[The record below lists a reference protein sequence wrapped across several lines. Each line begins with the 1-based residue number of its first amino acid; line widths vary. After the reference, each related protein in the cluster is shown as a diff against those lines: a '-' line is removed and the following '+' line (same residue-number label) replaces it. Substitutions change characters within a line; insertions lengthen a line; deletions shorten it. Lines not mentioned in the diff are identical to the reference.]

1 MRLRSDLGKGFPMN
15 IRVLSAATAVACLS
29 SIASADLD
37 LAWDGMT
44 AHESIHYSLD
54 MSVNWDAE
62 ARPRNSF
69 AFAGMLG
76 FNGGALQLFC
86 IELEQTVV
94 HDPVPYHVGPFDA
107 GDADLQ
113 ARVSVL
119 ASLFDGYYDDIVAT
133 RNDAQAAAFA
143 MLTWEIMTEQ
153 FTAGGGEGFGS
164 DIVSQI
170 SLDLGAAQFGDYS
183 TAAAAAAADMQAY
196 LSLYPGGDAS
206 SLLRYSSDTHQDFV
220 GVPAPGAVA
229 LLGVAGLV
237 AGRRRRA

>member
-1 MRLRSDLGKGFPMN
+1 MH
-15 IRVLSAATAVACLS
+15 IRALSAATAVACLS
-29 SIASADLD
+29 SIASADMD
-37 LAWDGMT
+37 LAWDGMV

-54 MSVNWDAE
+54 MSVTWDAE
-62 ARPRNSF
+62 ARPRNRF

-76 FNGGALQLFC
+76 FNDGALQLFC

-94 HDPVPYHVGPFDA
+94 HDPIPYSVGPFDA

-153 FTAGGGEGFGS
+153 FTS
-164 DIVSQI
+164 DIVSQM
-170 SLDLGAAQFGDYS
+170 SLELGAAQFGDYS
-183 TAAAAAAADMQAY
+183 TAAADAAADMQAY
-196 LSLYPGGDAS
+196 LSSNPSGDAS

-220 GVPAPGAVA
+220 GVPAPGAIA

-237 AGRRRRA
+237 AGRRRRG